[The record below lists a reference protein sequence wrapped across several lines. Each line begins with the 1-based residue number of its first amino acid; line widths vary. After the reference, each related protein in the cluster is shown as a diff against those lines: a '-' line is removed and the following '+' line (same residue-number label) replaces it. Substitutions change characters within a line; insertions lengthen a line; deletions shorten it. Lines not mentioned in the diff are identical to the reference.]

1 MIISGSSGGGSS
13 SSSSASAS
21 SSSVI
26 VCLTTTAKF
35 GALDGDIGH
44 DFTFKVETASMGV
57 KD

>member
-1 MIISGSSGGGSS
+1 MIISGGSGGGGSS
-13 SSSSASAS
+13 SSSSAS

-26 VCLTTTAKF
+26 VWLTTTAKF
-35 GALDGDIGH
+35 GALDGDFGH

>member
-1 MIISGSSGGGSS
+1 MIISGGSGGGGGSS
-13 SSSSASAS
+13 SSSSAS

-26 VCLTTTAKF
+26 VWLTTTAKF
-35 GALDGDIGH
+35 GALDGDFGH